1 MFSPLLYILYV
12 VRHSIL
18 RDGSGP
24 GRLNRHRQEILTF
37 WKYNFFSLFSS
48 SSKFIP
54 ECGAFYLYPVL
65 HLDVCNGRRVP
76 AELVST

>member
-1 MFSPLLYILYV
+1 MFMRIFRMFSLILYILYV

-37 WKYNFFSLFSS
+37 WKILFSLSFFFSYFSYFTWVWGILS
-48 SSKFIP
+48 LPRTSF
-54 ECGAFYLYPVL
+54 
-65 HLDVCNGRRVP
+65 RR
-76 AELVST
+76 L

>member
-1 MFSPLLYILYV
+1 MFMRIFRMFSLILYILYV

-37 WKYNFFSLFSS
+37 WKILFSLSFSLL
-48 SSKFIP
+48 FQL
-54 ECGAFYLYPVL
+54 FYLGVGHSIFAP
-65 HLDVCNGRRVP
+65 HFI
-76 AELVST
+76 

>member
-1 MFSPLLYILYV
+1 MFMRIFRMFSLILYILYV

-37 WKYNFFSLFSS
+37 WKILFSLSF
-48 SSKFIP
+48 FLLFQL
-54 ECGAFYLYPVL
+54 FYLGVGHSIFAPYFI
-65 HLDVCNGRRVP
+65 
-76 AELVST
+76 